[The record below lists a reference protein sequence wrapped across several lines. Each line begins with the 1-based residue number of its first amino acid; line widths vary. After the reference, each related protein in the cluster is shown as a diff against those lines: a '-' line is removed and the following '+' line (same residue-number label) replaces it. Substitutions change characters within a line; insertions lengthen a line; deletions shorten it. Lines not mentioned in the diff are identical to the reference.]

1 MIQLIRIDDRLVH
14 GQVVYSWKAS
24 LGYQAIVVADDA
36 AAKDEIR
43 KKVIKMATP
52 RDTKSI
58 ILSVEDTCKF
68 LQNPKLN
75 DVKIFVVVGSPKAA
89 YEIAQCVGGKP
100 PVNLGGM
107 MAGEGRR
114 EFAKAVYLND
124 EDVSYLDK
132 LVEGGISIETR
143 QTPSERIQSFDSLRN
158 SYK

>member
-24 LGYQAIVVADDA
+24 LGYQAIVVADDD

-58 ILSVEDTCKF
+58 TLSIEEACSF
-68 LQNPKLN
+68 LQNPKLA
-75 DVKIFVVVGSPKAA
+75 DVKIFVVVGNPKAA
-89 YEIAQCVGGKP
+89 YDIINCVGGTP
-100 PVNLGGM
+100 PVNLGGV
-107 MAGEGRR
+107 MAGEGRK
-114 EFAKAVYLND
+114 EFAKAVYLNE

-132 LVEGGISIETR
+132 LVEGGVSIETR
-143 QTPSERIQSFDSLRN
+143 QTPSERIQSFESLRKV
-158 SYK
+158 Y